1 MNREELLD
9 AVAQKTHMS
18 KRDINAALDAT
29 LSTIAD
35 SLRTGDKVTLVG
47 FGTFQVK
54 ERAPRVGRNPRTG
67 QPMTIEARRA
77 ATFTPGKALNES
89 LGGEEKKGGK

>member
-67 QPMTIEARRA
+67 QPMTIEARKA

-89 LGGEEKKGGK
+89 LGSEKEKGGK

>member
-67 QPMTIEARRA
+67 QPMTIEARKA

-89 LGGEEKKGGK
+89 LGAAGK